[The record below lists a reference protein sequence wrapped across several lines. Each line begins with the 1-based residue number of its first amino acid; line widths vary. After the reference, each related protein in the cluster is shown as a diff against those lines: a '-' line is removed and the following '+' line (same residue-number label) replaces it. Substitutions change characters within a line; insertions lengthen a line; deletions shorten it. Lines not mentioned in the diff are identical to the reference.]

1 MHMSFRF
8 ARMALVATPL
18 VIAAGVALAQQPA
31 AAPEPLPRSGE
42 FSLIYTFVNPEPWA
56 PMPRAVDATGA
67 VTQTAIVGT
76 NIAWLMNADG
86 SGFGH
91 QMTGRCAN
99 FQRLEGTTI
108 VLNRGNC
115 VYTDRDG
122 DMLFEEF
129 GRDPGETVTTG
140 HWIGGTGKYAGV
152 QATFTIAGFAGR
164 IEGAPITGAV
174 PGLNELYATSTGIK
188 TGTYTLPPL

>member
-1 MHMSFRF
+1 MSHGIR
-8 ARMALVATPL
+8 AA
-18 VIAAGVALAQQPA
+18 IAAASIVLTTGVALAQQA

-42 FSLIYTFVNPEPWA
+42 FRLIYTFVNPEPFA

-67 VTQTAIVGT
+67 VTQTAVVAT

-129 GRDPGETVTTG
+129 GRDAGDTVTTG

-152 QATFTIAGFAGR
+152 QATFTITGLAGFGGR
-164 IEGAPITGAV
+164 TEGAPIAGAV
-174 PGLNELYATSTGIK
+174 AGLNELYTLSSGIK

>member
-1 MHMSFRF
+1 
-8 ARMALVATPL
+8 L
-18 VIAAGVALAQQPA
+18 ALAQQPA
-31 AAPEPLPRSGE
+31 ATTEPLPRSGE

-56 PMPRAVDATGA
+56 PMPRAVDGA
-67 VTQTAIVGT
+67 GTVTQTATVAT

-91 QMTGRCAN
+91 LMTGRCAN
-99 FQRLEGTTI
+99 FQRLDGTTV

-129 GRDPGETVTTG
+129 ERNLGDTVT
-140 HWIGGTGKYAGV
+140 
-152 QATFTIAGFAGR
+152 
-164 IEGAPITGAV
+164 
-174 PGLNELYATSTGIK
+174 
-188 TGTYTLPPL
+188 